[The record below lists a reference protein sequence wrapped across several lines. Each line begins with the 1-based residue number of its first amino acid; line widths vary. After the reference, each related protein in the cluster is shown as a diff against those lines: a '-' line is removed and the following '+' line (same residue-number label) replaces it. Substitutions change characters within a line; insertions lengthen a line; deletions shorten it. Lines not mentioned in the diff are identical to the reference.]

1 MEKSDNLISLPN
13 IVQES
18 LTDYEKVEIK
28 DFENIYFVGD
38 MESKLHITY
47 DDYLRDKN
55 IFLDLKERYIICL
68 NDHINYRYEIL
79 TQLGKGSYGTVIKS
93 FDHKENQFCAIKI
106 FKNFKYYTE
115 KRNQELFNVE
125 LDCLNKLKEL
135 DDEKKNYFVT
145 HLENFKFRDHNFLIF
160 KLYGKNLAKDRFRI
174 YNSSPDDK
182 LTIIRD
188 MLCGLEYL
196 SKPNYKIIHCD
207 LKPENILFKSER
219 QDCFNVLICD
229 FGLSKILGPAEE
241 FIHPSELLQTR
252 WYRSPEVFFKI
263 SIDEKIDIWS
273 AGCIIY
279 ELIED
284 KPLFKFNKDKELI
297 ILHHYILGTP
307 SQDFIHKYSS
317 CLCHYTSI
325 NRCGKSGLIRPKMMN
340 IQGKPYI
347 PGNGKDR
354 LDKFF
359 EQNLENYENK
369 VNYHL
374 IRLVYLCL
382 DYDPDT
388 RISATKALEFIAEN
402 L

>member
-38 MESKLHITY
+38 KESKLDLSYEDFISN
-47 DDYLRDKN
+47 KGV
-55 IFLDLKERYIICL
+55 FLDDKKRYRISL
-68 NDHINYRYEIL
+68 NDHLNYRYEIL
-79 TQLGKGSYGTVIKS
+79 TQLGKGAYGNVVKV
-93 FDHKENQFCAIKI
+93 FDHKENEFRAIKI
-106 FKNFKYYTE
+106 FKYFYYYTE

-135 DDEKKNYFVT
+135 DDESKNYFVT
-145 HLENFKFRDHNFLIF
+145 HLENFKFRSHNFVVFRLH
-160 KLYGKNLAKDRFRI
+160 GKNLAKDRYKV
-174 YNSSPDDK
+174 YNSSPDNK

-188 MLCGLEYL
+188 MFSGLEFL
-196 SKPNYKIIHCD
+196 AKNKIIHCD
-207 LKPENILFKSER
+207 LKPENILFKNGEK
-219 QDCFNVLICD
+219 DCFNVLICD
-229 FGLSKILGPAEE
+229 FGLSKILGPNEE
-241 FIHPSELLQTR
+241 FIQPGELLQTR

-263 SIDEKIDIWS
+263 PFDEKIDIWS

-284 KPLFKFNKDKELI
+284 KPMFKFNKDKELLI
-297 ILHHYILGTP
+297 FHHYILGTP

-317 CLCHYTSI
+317 CKCHYTSI
-325 NRCGKSGLIRPKMMN
+325 NRCGKSGLIRPKL
-340 IQGKPYI
+340 IRVQEKPYI

-388 RISATKALEFIAEN
+388 RISATKALEFMAN
-402 L
+402 HL